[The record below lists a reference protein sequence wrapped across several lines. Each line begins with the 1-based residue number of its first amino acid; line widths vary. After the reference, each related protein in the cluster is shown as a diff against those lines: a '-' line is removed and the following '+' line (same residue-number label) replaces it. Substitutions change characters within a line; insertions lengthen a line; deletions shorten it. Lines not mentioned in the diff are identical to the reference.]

1 MTKTTRKAPAA
12 RKEQILAVALVLA
25 EADGY
30 QRITRDGIAAAAGL
44 SGPTVQYHFG
54 TMAQLR
60 RDLMRYAIRQNSLRV
75 IGQGVACGDAQAG
88 KLNEELRAAALAELA
103 RAPQTVVHVQPGAA
117 DHIGVV

>member
-1 MTKTTRKAPAA
+1 MTKTTRKAPAV

-30 QRITRDGIAAAAGL
+30 QRVTRDEIAHAAGL

-60 RDLMRYAIRQNSLRV
+60 RDLMRYAIRRNSLRV
-75 IGQGVACGDAQAG
+75 IGQGVASGDAQTA
-88 KLNEELRAAALAELA
+88 KLSEEVRLAALAELA
-103 RAPQTVVHVQPGAA
+103 RKPGAVRSCHCVA
-117 DHIGVV
+117 AASE